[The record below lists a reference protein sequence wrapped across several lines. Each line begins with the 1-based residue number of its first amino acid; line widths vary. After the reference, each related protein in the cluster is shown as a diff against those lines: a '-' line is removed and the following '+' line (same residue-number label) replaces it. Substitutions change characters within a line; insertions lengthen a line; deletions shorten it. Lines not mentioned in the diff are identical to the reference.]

1 MLGRMEFG
9 MREPTFLI
17 LVALAD
23 AERHGY
29 GIIQE
34 VAKLSGGRLKLGPGS
49 LYGALDR
56 LNEQDLIRAT
66 RTESVN
72 GRLRRY
78 YAINDS
84 GLSAVRQEAAH
95 RAEVVRATNERLRVA
110 PA

>member
-1 MLGRMEFG
+1 

-23 AERHGY
+23 GERHGY

-34 VAKLSGGRLKLGPGS
+34 VEKLSGGRLKLGPGS

-56 LNEQDLIRAT
+56 LSEQDLIRTT
-66 RTESVN
+66 RTEVVN

-78 YAINDS
+78 YVINDS
-84 GLSAVRQEAAH
+84 GLSAVREEAA
-95 RAEVVRATNERLRVA
+95 RRSEVVQAANARLGVV
-110 PA
+110 PT

>member
-1 MLGRMEFG
+1 

-23 AERHGY
+23 RERHGY

-34 VAKLSGGRLKLGPGS
+34 VAKLSSGTLKLGPGS

-56 LNEQDLIRAT
+56 LSDRGLIRTT
-66 RTESVN
+66 RAEVVN

-84 GLSAVRQEAAH
+84 GLSAVREEAARRTEVA
-95 RAEVVRATNERLRVA
+95 RAATARLRSA

>member
-1 MLGRMEFG
+1 MS

-34 VAKLSGGRLKLGPGS
+34 VEKLSGGRLKLGPGS

-56 LNEQDLIRAT
+56 LSEQELIRTT
-66 RTESVN
+66 RTEVVS

-84 GLSAVRQEAAH
+84 GLSAVREEAA
-95 RAEVVRATNERLRVA
+95 RRSAVVCAANARLGIA
-110 PA
+110 ST

>member
-1 MLGRMEFG
+1 

-29 GIIQE
+29 GIIRE
-34 VAKLSGGRLKLGPGS
+34 VEKLSEGRLKLGPGS

-56 LNEQDLIRAT
+56 LSEQNLIRTT
-66 RTESVN
+66 RTEAVN

-78 YAINDS
+78 YAINDA
-84 GLSAVRQEAAH
+84 GLIAVREETTRRSAVLQAA
-95 RAEVVRATNERLRVA
+95 ESRLGLA
-110 PA
+110 ST

>member
-1 MLGRMEFG
+1 MH
-9 MREPTFLI
+9 EPTFLI

-34 VAKLSGGRLKLGPGS
+34 VEKLSGGRLKLGPGS

-56 LNEQDLIRAT
+56 LSDQDLIRTT
-66 RTESVN
+66 RTEVVN

-84 GLSAVRQEAAH
+84 GLSAVREEAA
-95 RAEVVRATNERLRVA
+95 RRSEVVRAANARLGVA